1 MVTAAYL
8 ALLAAVGLERIFEL
22 WLSRR
27 NARRAFA
34 RGGIECD
41 AGHYRFM
48 RVLHLAF
55 LVACAAEVILLQRAF
70 HPVLAAAMLAA
81 AALAQGLRYWSI
93 WSLGDR
99 WNVRVI
105 VVPGDPVITRGPY
118 RLVRHP
124 NYAAVAIEGVA
135 LPMIHTAWL
144 TALCFTLANAVL
156 LAVRIT
162 CEERALARYTD
173 YRAALGDRARFV
185 PAPGAWR

>member
-1 MVTAAYL
+1 MVMAYL
-8 ALLAAVGLERIFEL
+8 ALLAAVGLERLFEL

-27 NARRAFA
+27 NARRAIA
-34 RGGIECD
+34 RGGIVCD

-48 RVLHLAF
+48 QALHLAF
-55 LVACAAEVILLQRAF
+55 LVSCGAEVVLLKRSF
-70 HPVLAAAMLAA
+70 HPALAVAMLAA

-93 WSLGDR
+93 ASLGER

-105 VVPGDPVITRGPY
+105 VVPDEPVVTRGPY
-118 RLVRHP
+118 RLMRHP
-124 NYAAVAIEGVA
+124 NYVAVAIEGAA
-135 LPMIHTAWL
+135 LPLIHTAWL

-156 LAVRIT
+156 LAVRIG

>member
-1 MVTAAYL
+1 VVKAYL
-8 ALLAAVGLERIFEL
+8 ALLAAVGVERLFEL
-22 WLSRR
+22 WFSQR

-55 LVACAAEVILLQRAF
+55 LVSCGAEVILLQRAF
-70 HPVLAAAMLAA
+70 HPALAAVMLVA
-81 AALAQGLRYWSI
+81 AALAQALRYWSI
-93 WSLGDR
+93 WTLGER

-105 VVPGDPVITRGPY
+105 VVPGDPVVTRGPY

-135 LPMIHTAWL
+135 LPLIHTAWL

-162 CEERALARYTD
+162 SEERALARHTD

-185 PAPGAWR
+185 PLPGARR